1 MSEYKINETETTK
14 NLETY
19 AKGFQ
24 DGWNLA
30 MKQAKEEMKDYT
42 EKNNGKIYPTLPST
56 PGMDAPWGP
65 KDYSKWPACPV
76 CGKSGIRHEVCYSAA
91 CPSRVAYGPVTTTG
105 TSITGTYEGYD
116 FGTGA
121 IGAAGK
127 DHDYL
132 SDYPLGA
139 NGPTGGDVK

>member
-30 MKQAKEEMKDYT
+30 MKQAREEMKDFT
-42 EKNNGKIYPTLPST
+42 EKNNGKIYPTFPST

-65 KDYSKWPACPV
+65 KDFSKWACPV
-76 CGKSGIRHEVCYSAA
+76 CGKSGISHEVCYNPG
-91 CPSRVAYGPVTTTG
+91 CPSRVTYGPVTV
-105 TSITGTYEGYD
+105 TYNGHD
-116 FGTGA
+116 MGTGA
-121 IGAAGK
+121 IGAAGR
-127 DHDYL
+127 DYL

-139 NGPTGGDVK
+139 NGPTGGDIK